1 MNNFVSNIA
10 ARYEYCSC
18 HKSVFTALFPG
29 TAYRL
34 ILLSLNK
41 FSFWKLSKDL
51 PGSGP
56 ENLFFSPSATK
67 IGSIFVLGK

>member
-1 MNNFVSNIA
+1 M
-10 ARYEYCSC
+10 
-18 HKSVFTALFPG
+18 FTALFPG